1 MTRQHQSALSRL
13 GFRDPD
19 KEDPKHGLACEYLQ
33 EKMRPWVEA
42 SLANRIQDHAML
54 QIEKNS
60 FCKED
65 PIFDDLQ
72 IKHLKGIPQDVA
84 DKIEHS
90 GTVVPSD
97 PQLFRKAAIKHI
109 EQFKGYWA
117 RQDIDS
123 CAEFTSMVV
132 GPASGAKGFLDVS
145 FRGCFSDW
153 SLTPSYVSGN
163 FSYEARVWPEG
174 YGNPSTLV
182 ELEFDARALSWNPD
196 RKYSCDRP
204 SLRNYSRNQ
213 NFSYWGEV
221 RIQPTA
227 PELLL
232 QQIEFYANN
241 LARNDMIWVLADFDL
256 SDFKRMASPQF
267 PQLKCFQLG
276 EKFEEWCENRA
287 RPEIPEL

>member
-33 EKMRPWVEA
+33 EKMRPYVEA
-42 SLANRIQDHAML
+42 SLANRMQDHAML

-60 FCKED
+60 LYKED

-84 DKIEHS
+84 DKIKHS

-97 PQLFRKAAIKHI
+97 PQLFRKAAIKYI
-109 EQFKGYWA
+109 QQFKSHWA
-117 RQDIDS
+117 RHDIES

-153 SLTPSYVSGN
+153 LLTPHYVSGS
-163 FSYEARVWPEG
+163 FFYEAWDWPEG
-174 YGNPSTLV
+174 YRGPSKHV
-182 ELEFDARALSWNPD
+182 ELEFDARALGWNPD
-196 RKYSCDRP
+196 RKYICDRP
-204 SLRNYSRNQ
+204 SLRNYSKNE

-221 RIQPTA
+221 RIQPTS